1 MAVLL
6 FTYFIAFCRVCS
18 HAASAPDTGG
28 VNALCSDIDP
38 QWECMNAGTV
48 GCKTVSN
55 CSIDRGIMRPAS
67 VTIWCSALRCG
78 GDCQGYTSNSTTT
91 PPHLMLPPS
100 SPSCWSCRAAWRNK
114 KNGSHIRHKRYC
126 QNHLVTID
134 HKTDHF
140 WISGLCGWSHK
151 FCMTLD
157 NPFIPSLGL
166 CMVCFM
172 AFSARNSKKDGL
184 KTVSQPLALLRVL
197 HVVDFEQ

>member
-1 MAVLL
+1 MALT
-6 FTYFIAFCRVCS
+6 F
-18 HAASAPDTGG
+18 
-28 VNALCSDIDP
+28 
-38 QWECMNAGTV
+38 
-48 GCKTVSN
+48 
-55 CSIDRGIMRPAS
+55 
-67 VTIWCSALRCG
+67 
-78 GDCQGYTSNSTTT
+78 
-91 PPHLMLPPS
+91 
-100 SPSCWSCRAAWRNK
+100 
-114 KNGSHIRHKRYC
+114 RHKRYC

-184 KTVSQPLALLRVL
+184 KTVSQPLALLSVCCMLWISSNKVVL
-197 HVVDFEQ
+197 LSLCFLTHW